1 MNRRRFLKT
10 TAEVAVTG
18 TLGSLVATNATAKA
32 SAKEMNPSA
41 VAAGYSAAEHR
52 RRLENI
58 ARCRGAIR
66 SCLRQHLVTNY
77 LPAQC
82 CYNLGEYSIWD
93 AFPGRP
99 AARQLHARWLARY
112 TPLVEEGTWAWLEIG
127 DSSLFGERPPQDVV
141 ASVFANR
148 DLHLV
153 LANYGQQAVQ
163 ITTAED
169 YVSADAPSVPPAKN
183 YRIAGRSLA
192 ILRRSGA

>member
-1 MNRRRFLKT
+1 MK
-10 TAEVAVTG
+10 
-18 TLGSLVATNATAKA
+18 
-32 SAKEMNPSA
+32 PSP
-41 VAAGYSAAEHR
+41 AAPGHSVAEHR

-93 AFPGRP
+93 SFPGRP
-99 AARQLHARWLARY
+99 AARQIHARWLSRY
-112 TPLVEEGTWAWLEIG
+112 KPLVEEGTWAWLEIG
-127 DSSLFGERPPQDVV
+127 ESTLFAEKPPQDIV

-148 DLHLV
+148 EFHLV

-163 ITTAED
+163 ITTAD
-169 YVSADAPSVPPAKN
+169 GYVATDAPSAPPTKQW
-183 YRIAGRSLA
+183 RIGRRTLV